1 MLGGTWGAPPLTP
14 GEDKGPEAQ
23 FSGLARPGSFRAVL
37 RLGCVP
43 VWIWGPWGKSASP
56 CLRARFEEGNP
67 FTSQPSLPRLKTVG
81 ERLLNLFP
89 EALRRE
95 LTPSRGWG
103 PGAGTLFL
111 SQLYMQR
118 EGLHAAET
126 NADAHT
132 EAGVGRS
139 FSHRP
144 PHRPH
149 SRAPAWPLASGQTC
163 SYSQALWTDRVRE

>member
-1 MLGGTWGAPPLTP
+1 M
-14 GEDKGPEAQ
+14 
-23 FSGLARPGSFRAVL
+23 ARPGSFRVVL

-43 VWIWGPWGKSASP
+43 VWIWGPWGESTSP
-56 CLRARFEEGNP
+56 CLRARFEEENP
-67 FTSQPSLPRLKTVG
+67 FASQPSLPRLKTVG
-81 ERLLNLFP
+81 EWLLNLLP
-89 EALRRE
+89 EALRRA

-103 PGAGTLFL
+103 PGAGTPFL

-118 EGLHAAET
+118 EGLHATET

-139 FSHRP
+139 FSHP

-149 SRAPAWPLASGQTC
+149 CRATAWPSPSGRTC
-163 SYSQALWTDRVRE
+163 SYSQALWTDWVRE